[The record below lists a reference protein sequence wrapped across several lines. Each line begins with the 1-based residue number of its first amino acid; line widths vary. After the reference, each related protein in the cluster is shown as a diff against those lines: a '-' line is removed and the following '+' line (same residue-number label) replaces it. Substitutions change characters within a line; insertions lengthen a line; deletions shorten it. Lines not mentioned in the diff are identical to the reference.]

1 MFDLKIVLKIEKE
14 VPEYKYQRSQS
25 SFLHDKRNQAEISG
39 DLMSERKECVRK
51 VKYLNEKFKSKK
63 EFSTTEPTQTTASVK
78 TLLMNS
84 LESALERKNNIK

>member
-63 EFSTTEPTQTTASVK
+63 NSQPQKQREPAQTTT
-78 TLLMNS
+78 TLPQ
-84 LESALERKNNIK
+84 